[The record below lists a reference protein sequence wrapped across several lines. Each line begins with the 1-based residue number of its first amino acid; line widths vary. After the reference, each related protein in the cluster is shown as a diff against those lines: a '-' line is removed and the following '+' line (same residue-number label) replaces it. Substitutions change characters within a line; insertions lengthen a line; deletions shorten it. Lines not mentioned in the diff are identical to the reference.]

1 MVTFGVGSR
10 PWAGLDLGTH
20 SVKLVSLP
28 PGASRGRHA
37 EVAVPGSLVSD
48 ETPSTST
55 FAGLIEECM
64 RKLGIAPRAFQGI
77 TIGVSGPDVIVK
89 QITLPWMEEAEVAG
103 ALRFEMRKHLPFDPQ
118 TLVLDHQVLSRN
130 SSEKRLEVL
139 LACVSQPRLDRT
151 LAPLRE
157 LGVEAAIVDAA
168 PLALSNALTQ
178 TLPRDVVG
186 DADAHVLVDLGH
198 RGSWLTLRP
207 KGQPFFARQ
216 LDWGGQTLLQAMAA
230 SLSGGLEEAAAW
242 LHAPESSLTQDH
254 PAARAGREAVLR
266 LAEDIRRSWAFYGTQ
281 ATLPED
287 LMVHVS
293 GGCVRLSGL
302 VEQLESGLG
311 RRTRR
316 FGALEI
322 GARQSQREP
331 QFTQALGLA
340 MRSE

>member
-20 SVKLVSLP
+20 SVKLVALA
-28 PGASRGRHA
+28 PGAQRGRHA
-37 EVAVPGSLVSD
+37 EVSVPGALLGD
-48 ETPSTST
+48 ESPSPSAL
-55 FAGLIEECM
+55 AGLIAECM
-64 RKLGIAPRAFQGI
+64 HQLGTTPRTFQGI

-89 QITLPWMEEAEVAG
+89 QIALPWMDEAEVAG
-103 ALRFEMRKHLPFDPQ
+103 ALRFEARKHLPFDLQ

-130 SSEKRLEVL
+130 SAEKKLEVL
-139 LACVSQPRLDRT
+139 LACVSQQRLDRT

-168 PLALSNALTQ
+168 PLALSNALMQ
-178 TLPRDVVG
+178 TLPRDVAG

-207 KGQPFFARQ
+207 KSGPFFARQ
-216 LDWGGQTLLQAMAA
+216 LDWGGHALLRAMAEG
-230 SLSGGLEEAAAW
+230 LPGGLEEAAAW
-242 LHAPESSLTQDH
+242 MHAPEASLSQDH
-254 PAARAGREAVLR
+254 PAARAAREAVLR
-266 LAEDIRRSWAFYGTQ
+266 LADDVRRSLAFYGTQ
-281 ATLPED
+281 ATLPEG

-293 GGCVRLSGL
+293 GGCARLPGL
-302 VEQLESGLG
+302 VEHLEMGLG
-311 RRTRR
+311 KATRR
-316 FGALEI
+316 FGSLEV

>member
-28 PGASRGRHA
+28 PGANRGRHA
-37 EVAVPGSLVSD
+37 EVSLPGALMSD
-48 ETPSTST
+48 EAPSAST
-55 FAGLIEECM
+55 LAGLIAECM
-64 RKLGIAPRAFQGI
+64 HKLGTTPRSFQGI

-89 QITLPWMEEAEVAG
+89 QIALPWMDDSEVAG
-103 ALRFEMRKHLPFDPQ
+103 ALRFEARKHLPFDPQ

-130 SSEKRLEVL
+130 SSEKKLEVL
-139 LACVSQPRLDRT
+139 LACVSHQRLERT

-178 TLPRDVVG
+178 TLPRDVAG

-207 KGQPFFARQ
+207 KGLPFFARQ
-216 LDWGGQTLLQAMAA
+216 LDWGGQALLRSMAA
-230 SLSGGLEEAAAW
+230 ELPGGIEEAAAW
-242 LHAPESSLTQDH
+242 LHAPEASLSQDH

-266 LAEDIRRSWAFYGTQ
+266 LADDVRRSLAFYGTQ
-281 ATLPED
+281 ASLPED
-287 LMVHVS
+287 LLVHVS
-293 GGCVRLSGL
+293 GGCVRLPGL
-302 VEQLESGLG
+302 VEQFEAGLG
-311 RRTRR
+311 KRTRR
-316 FGALEI
+316 FGALEV